1 MSINYQNFNTEGIAK
16 QIATSIRDAIVEQ
29 RIKVDERLPTEEE
42 LAKRFDVSRP
52 TIREALK
59 RLAAQNLI
67 RTRRGPAGGSFVKR
81 PSHEEIREQLSS
93 MTSVL
98 VSVGEFNLSSIV
110 EARHELERVC
120 CRLAAER
127 RTEGQLSAIMAEL
140 HTQRDTAI
148 SDVEFCASDVRFHR
162 LIVESTDNPV
172 LRFLMSAVI
181 EVLQPVLNLVVYK
194 FRERRLIVEQHQAI
208 YDALKARQPERAAAA
223 LDRQILYLR
232 EKYAA
237 ALKWRREKDAG
248 A

>member
-16 QIATSIRDAIVEQ
+16 QIATSIRDAIMEQ
-29 RIKVDERLPTEEE
+29 RLKVDERLPTEEE
-42 LAKRFDVSRP
+42 LAERFGVSRP

-59 RLAAQNLI
+59 QLAAQNLI
-67 RTRRGPAGGSFVKR
+67 WTRRGPAGGSFVKK
-81 PSHEEIREQLSS
+81 PSHEEIRDQLSS

-127 RTEGQLSAIMAEL
+127 RTEGQLNAMVTEL
-140 HTQRDTAI
+140 HIQCDTAI
-148 SDVEFCASDVRFHR
+148 TDVEFCASDVRFHR
-162 LIVESTDNPV
+162 LIVEATDNPV

-181 EVLQPVLNLVVYK
+181 EVLQPVLNLVVYR
-194 FRERRLIVEQHQAI
+194 FRERGLIVEQHQAI
-208 YDALKARQPERAAAA
+208 YDALKARQPERAVAG
-223 LDRQILYLR
+223 LDRQMLYLK

-237 ALKWRREKDAG
+237 AQEWRRQKDADV
-248 A
+248 